1 MYVDERRVSPLI
13 LFYFQRRDAKYARER
28 GRNEVTHRCHVCR
41 LAFRISEENTSHDW
55 LVIFFW
61 GSSLTISITTIIGTP
76 GGAVGWGTAL
86 QAGRS
91 RVRFTMVSLEFF
103 TDALWPWGWLRLTE
117 MSIRNISWGGVKAAG
132 AYGWQPYHL
141 HVPIVLKSGGLILLE
156 TSGPVQACNGIALLL
171 L

>member
-1 MYVDERRVSPLI
+1 MKGVSPPLF

-61 GSSLTISITTIIGTP
+61 GSSLTISITTIIATRGS
-76 GGAVGWGTAL
+76 AVGWGTAL

-91 RVRFTMVSLEFF
+91 WVRFTMVSLEFF

-117 MSIRNISWGGVKAAG
+117 MSIRNISWGGKGGRCVELTILPSSCADCLEI
-132 AYGWQPYHL
+132 WEPQPPGTL
-141 HVPIVLKSGGLILLE
+141 RACP
-156 TSGPVQACNGIALLL
+156 GP
-171 L
+171 